1 MTIDV
6 SGRDFFNWPLR
17 GAFEIVGLLL
27 IPGATWGLGLCQ
39 VEKRH
44 LRIPLIYDLFPR
56 KVRLWLDVLDYIVC
70 LGSCVLI
77 AWQMALLAIKYHGM
91 SMGST
96 TTTLGLPYF
105 PFMVALA
112 WGFGWMGLV
121 VLVDIAKTVR
131 EALKK

>member
-1 MTIDV
+1 
-6 SGRDFFNWPLR
+6 
-17 GAFEIVGLLL
+17 
-27 IPGATWGLGLCQ
+27 
-39 VEKRH
+39 
-44 LRIPLIYDLFPR
+44 
-56 KVRLWLDVLDYIVC
+56 
-70 LGSCVLI
+70 
-77 AWQMALLAIKYHGM
+77 MAVLAIKYQRM